1 VKRGDPG
8 ARIGAR
14 VGIGV
19 AVYLHLAAA
28 RAAWAQDNKL
38 PVPWPSSPSEVTPEE
53 ARQPPRNTG
62 PSTAPPAKGPPSS
75 SPSPSSS
82 ITQSTPPAPEASPSP
97 ARADTAAAP
106 PQPPRASAG
115 EAVATTHVGAIGEG
129 VVFIDK
135 QGDAEWDLRRLMAT
149 LTHQPTSWLRFHA
162 EAGLEHGDTFA
173 AQQVI
178 VELTP
183 AAAFGVR
190 AGLLLL
196 PLGIINQHNAPP
208 TFLTVDRPLTDQLI
222 IPTIWREL
230 GAGIFGEVGGTLRY
244 ELDVV
249 RGLDGTGFT
258 AQAPLAGGR
267 GNGFGGGTTGAALVG
282 RLEVFTA
289 EGFAVGGG
297 GYYGS
302 GSGGQSLLDGVTVG
316 IVEGDARFRGGG
328 VDLRAEYAQF
338 FISDSYRVNDYLG
351 LLGQDAVPRI
361 GRGVYVQAGYDV
373 LRLGD
378 AATKQE
384 LTIFAGFEN
393 VNPRSS
399 MSPYNFNPPTI
410 TPPGETPPNAPSP
423 ARSFVRGGIA
433 YCPLPE
439 LVFKVDL
446 QLALDGEGPPPT
458 TPVPAMG
465 APGTP
470 WPLPSQ
476 LAQAAQGKTRVGLG
490 VGFAF

>member
-1 VKRGDPG
+1 
-8 ARIGAR
+8 
-14 VGIGV
+14 
-19 AVYLHLAAA
+19 
-28 RAAWAQDNKL
+28 
-38 PVPWPSSPSEVTPEE
+38 
-53 ARQPPRNTG
+53 
-62 PSTAPPAKGPPSS
+62 
-75 SPSPSSS
+75 
-82 ITQSTPPAPEASPSP
+82 
-97 ARADTAAAP
+97 
-106 PQPPRASAG
+106 
-115 EAVATTHVGAIGEG
+115 

-135 QGDAEWDLRRLMAT
+135 QHDAEWDLRRLMAT
-149 LTHQPTSWLRFHA
+149 LTHKPTSWLRFHA
-162 EAGLEHGDTFA
+162 EAGLEHGDSFA

-208 TFLTVDRPLTDQLI
+208 SFPTVDRPLTDQLI

-230 GAGIFGEVGGTLRY
+230 GVGIFGEAGGTLRY

-249 RGLDGTGFT
+249 RGLDGTGFI

-267 GNGFGGGTTGAALVG
+267 SNGFGGGTSGAAIVG
-282 RLEVFTA
+282 RLELFSSD
-289 EGFAVGGG
+289 GFAVGGG
-297 GYYGS
+297 GYYGA
-302 GSGGQSLLDGVTVG
+302 GSGGQPLLDGVDVA

-328 VDLRAEYAQF
+328 FDFRAEYAQL

-351 LLGQDAVPRI
+351 LLGQDAVPRM
-361 GRGVYVQAGYDV
+361 GRGFYVQAGYDV

-378 AATKQE
+378 GATKQA
-384 LTIFAGFEN
+384 LTFFAGFEN

-423 ARSFVRGGIA
+423 SRSFVRGGIV

-439 LVFKVDL
+439 LAFKLDL
-446 QLALDGEGPPPT
+446 QLALDGEGPPPA

-465 APGTP
+465 APGMP
-470 WPLPSQ
+470 RPLEPH
-476 LAQAAQGKTRVGLG
+476 LAQAARGKTRVGLG
-490 VGFAF
+490 IGFAF